1 MLTCLSK
8 NCSLQLHSVANIKHT
23 HTSSIIKYT
32 ALYLHIQ
39 AKAYARAQ
47 GRPRTWKERDRGY
60 LTIQYNYWTSV
71 HEGSGFRKNHDIHI
85 ILIGLYISL
94 NIFILLVFVVAGNY
108 CQKKITDLS
117 SKQPSHTYMTAVI
130 GITFFNIL
138 YVLSVVFA
146 LIFNYPRVWATM
158 KGSWSSNNPPIP
170 TGTRVYK
177 DEEITLIL
185 KYITLPVT
193 VIIEL
198 FLAMKIYY
206 SSFLLPPS
214 LAVKL
219 CCSCY
224 HCCSERQKDKAFQIL
239 IWWNVMV
246 FIQLLVGHVALP
258 VFILLI
264 IAPAVTISMMG
275 VAILLYIYVPIATI
289 CLILIIRYHCSQ
301 TKCGLA
307 CAELLGLA
315 AFLALL
321 TSLVYFYFELLQT
334 GSSLTSIE
342 GFIIALLPSAVLS
355 VTAWLIKRMCI
366 KGDRND
372 DKEIEKGEVR
382 PEEQSLL
389 YNKL

>member
-1 MLTCLSK
+1 
-8 NCSLQLHSVANIKHT
+8 
-23 HTSSIIKYT
+23 
-32 ALYLHIQ
+32 
-39 AKAYARAQ
+39 
-47 GRPRTWKERDRGY
+47 
-60 LTIQYNYWTSV
+60 
-71 HEGSGFRKNHDIHI
+71 
-85 ILIGLYISL
+85 
-94 NIFILLVFVVAGNY
+94 
-108 CQKKITDLS
+108 
-117 SKQPSHTYMTAVI
+117 MTAVI

-138 YVLSVVFA
+138 YVLSVVYA
-146 LIFNYPRVWATM
+146 LVFNYPRVWLTM

-170 TGTRVYK
+170 NGTRVYK

-198 FLAMKIYY
+198 FLAIKIHH

-224 HCCSERQKDKAFQIL
+224 DCCSKKQKYKSFQIL

-246 FIQLLVGHVALP
+246 FIQLLVGQVALP

-264 IAPAVTISMMG
+264 LAPAVTISMMG
-275 VAILLYIYVPIATI
+275 VAILLYIYIPIAIT

-301 TKCGLA
+301 TKCVLA

-334 GSSLTSIE
+334 GSSLTSIK

-366 KGDRND
+366 KGDKND
-372 DKEIEKGEVR
+372 YEEIEKGEVR

-389 YNKL
+389 HNKS